1 MNPMKALN
9 FLNKLNRMKTSF
21 LSATYMLWILACSS
35 SPANFERGATDSK
48 AVAPSMEESQQS
60 GSPQSAE
67 TIKVEQQK
75 IIRNGTMNIKVKN
88 APETRRELSAL
99 LDKHKAY
106 VGNEQLNNT
115 DYETTYSVQI
125 RVPANHL
132 DSLVADIEALTGTV
146 TFKSIE
152 AKDVTEEYIDLES
165 RLANKKAYLE
175 QYRTLLKSAHSI
187 EDILK
192 VQEQIRVLEEEIESV
207 TGRLK
212 YLTNQVDLSTLQLTI
227 TETKDYVY
235 RPDRRINFFERLKES
250 ISGGWYAFVNFILY
264 LLVLWPFWIILI
276 AAIWV
281 YIRWMKKKNKKHP
294 LPPTP

>member
-1 MNPMKALN
+1 MKALN
-9 FLNKLNRMKTSF
+9 FFSKTNRMKNTLLSGSF
-21 LSATYMLWILACSS
+21 MLWILACGSS
-35 SPANFERGATDSK
+35 GSNFERGTTDSK
-48 AVAPSMEESQQS
+48 SVAPSMEENLQG
-60 GSPQSAE
+60 GSPQSPG
-67 TIKVEQQK
+67 TIQVEQQK
-75 IIRNGTMNIKVKN
+75 IIRNGSMNISVKN
-88 APETRRELSAL
+88 APAARQELNHML
-99 LDKHKAY
+99 EKNKAY

-115 DYETTYSVQI
+115 DYETTYSIQI
-125 RVPANHL
+125 RVPAEHL

-165 RLANKKAYLE
+165 RLTNKKAYLE

-212 YLTNQVDLSTLQLTI
+212 YLNNQIDLSTLQLTI
-227 TETKDYVY
+227 SETKDYVY

-250 ISGGWYAFVNFILY
+250 ISGGWYGFVNFILNVV
-264 LLVLWPFWIILI
+264 VLWPFWLVLI
-276 AAIWV
+276 ALIWLLTR
-281 YIRWMKKKNKKHP
+281 YNKKQAKKKHQV
-294 LPPTP
+294 PPVP

>member
-1 MNPMKALN
+1 
-9 FLNKLNRMKTSF
+9 MKTSF
-21 LSATYMLWILACSS
+21 LSAAYMLWILACSS
-35 SPANFERGATDSK
+35 SPTNFERGATDSK
-48 AVAPSMEESQQS
+48 AVAPSMEENMQ
-60 GSPQSAE
+60 GGKPE
-67 TIKVEQQK
+67 TPGTIQVEQQK

-250 ISGGWYAFVNFILY
+250 ISGGWYGFVNFILY
-264 LLVLWPFWIILI
+264 LMVLWPFWLIII
-276 AAIWV
+276 GGIWLFT
-281 YIRWMKKKNKKHP
+281 RWMKKKSKKNPP
-294 LPPTP
+294 LPGH

>member
-1 MNPMKALN
+1 
-9 FLNKLNRMKTSF
+9 MKTSF
-21 LSATYMLWILACSS
+21 LSAAYMLWILACSS
-35 SPANFERGATDSK
+35 SPTNFDRGATDSK

-67 TIKVEQQK
+67 NIKVEQQK

-250 ISGGWYAFVNFILY
+250 ISGGWYGFVNFILY
-264 LLVLWPFWIILI
+264 LMVLWPFWIIIIVLI
-276 AAIWV
+276 WFLLR
-281 YIRWMKKKNKKHP
+281 YNKKQAAKKRQV
-294 LPPTP
+294 PPIS

>member
-1 MNPMKALN
+1 ML
-9 FLNKLNRMKTSF
+9 
-21 LSATYMLWILACSS
+21 LSASYMLWMLACSS
-35 SPANFERGATDSK
+35 GGTNFERGATDSK
-48 AVAPSMEESQQS
+48 AVAPSMEENLQ
-60 GSPQSAE
+60 GGIPQSPG
-67 TIKVEQQK
+67 TILVEQQK
-75 IIRNGTMNIKVKN
+75 IIRNGSMNISVKN
-88 APETRRELSAL
+88 APAARQELNHL
-99 LDKHKAY
+99 LGKNKAY

-125 RVPANHL
+125 RVPAEHL
-132 DSLVADIEALTGTV
+132 DSLVAAIEALTGTV

-152 AKDVTEEYIDLES
+152 ARDVTEEYIDLES
-165 RLANKKAYLE
+165 RLTNKKAYLE
-175 QYRTLLKSAHSI
+175 QYRTLLKSARSI

-250 ISGGWYAFVNFILY
+250 LSGGWYGFVNFILY
-264 LLVLWPFWIILI
+264 MLVLWPFWLIII
-276 AAIWV
+276 AGIWLFT
-281 YIRWMKKKNKKHP
+281 RWMKKKSKKQPP
-294 LPPTP
+294 LPGH

>member
-1 MNPMKALN
+1 
-9 FLNKLNRMKTSF
+9 MKTTL
-21 LSATYMLWILACSS
+21 LSAAYMLWILDCSS
-35 SPANFERGATDSK
+35 SGSNFNQGAQDSK
-48 AVAPSMEESQQS
+48 AVAPSMEENLQG
-60 GSPQSAE
+60 GSPQSPG
-67 TIKVEQQK
+67 TIQVEQQK
-75 IIRNGTMNIKVKN
+75 IIRNGSMNISVKN
-88 APETRRELSAL
+88 APAARQELNHL
-99 LDKHKAY
+99 IEKNKAY

-115 DYETTYSVQI
+115 DYETTYSIQI
-125 RVPANHL
+125 RVPAEHL
-132 DSLVADIEALTGTV
+132 DSLVADIEKLTGTV

-165 RLANKKAYLE
+165 RLTNKKAYLE
-175 QYRTLLKSAHSI
+175 QYRTLLKSARSI

-250 ISGGWYAFVNFILY
+250 LSGGWYGFVNFILY
-264 LLVLWPFWIILI
+264 MLVLWPFWLIII
-276 AAIWV
+276 AGIWLFT
-281 YIRWMKKKNKKHP
+281 RWMKKKSKKQPP
-294 LPPTP
+294 LPGH